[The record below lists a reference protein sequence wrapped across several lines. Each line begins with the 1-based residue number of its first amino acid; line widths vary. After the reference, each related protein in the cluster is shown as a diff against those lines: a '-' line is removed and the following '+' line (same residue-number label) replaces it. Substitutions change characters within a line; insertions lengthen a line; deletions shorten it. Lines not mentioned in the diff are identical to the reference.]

1 MRKLH
6 QKGSLLF
13 FSPPYSQETYF
24 IVCCCVKSLSSCQS
38 LSGSLAENS
47 SAFSPDR
54 WAHRLS
60 SAGGRCLWGG
70 LCLSLAARREE
81 LEGRTH
87 MMDHT
92 AQSSHEGPGQSKPI
106 RVSPTCSTDSAPTQ
120 EFMKKKSSG
129 GGVHAVRPSRG
140 QLPLCGMGGI
150 PVAPENHMCQGHPA
164 VPCW

>member
-1 MRKLH
+1 MGFWKKKMCEWISYSICVIKRILCGMQSEVEMRKLH

-106 RVSPTCSTDSAPTQ
+106 RVSPTCSTDSAPT
-120 EFMKKKSSG
+120 
-129 GGVHAVRPSRG
+129 
-140 QLPLCGMGGI
+140 
-150 PVAPENHMCQGHPA
+150 
-164 VPCW
+164 